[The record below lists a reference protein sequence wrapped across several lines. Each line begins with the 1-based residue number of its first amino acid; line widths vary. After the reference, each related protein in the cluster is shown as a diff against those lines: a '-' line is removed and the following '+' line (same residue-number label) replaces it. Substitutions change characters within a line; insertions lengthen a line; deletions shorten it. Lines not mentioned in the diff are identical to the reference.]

1 MVKKGFVTDHLDQP
15 WYQEKFY
22 IKGLSKPNFYG
33 NLGAGIWGA
42 GMDDQIADIYR
53 KCCQYA
59 DHPEDEIFFFGFSR
73 GAFAVRAVA
82 GLLHYMRA
90 PKARVGTSEWN
101 DVYKEALSIY
111 KAVHQGDMSRQGAI
125 DHYMSKTRNPP
136 QVKFLGALDTV
147 KAFDDNG
154 LYDVSSVKSIQ
165 HCRQALAL
173 NEKRKDFQPSLWSV
187 DRDSAEFILRTSP
200 THSLLQAWFIGTHS
214 DLCGANIHDG
224 LSLYPLQWVVSEAI
238 KFDLVLGREI
248 IVWYN
253 FAGDEKSIDDPT
265 TMIFPDRGQND
276 PAQEL
281 LGPFELELENGI
293 SVMMWDLQPIHAAN
307 ACLEISLND
316 KYALGA
322 LFSKRSRT
330 VFHKEKGQEGELV
343 GYFGNGLF
351 CLL

>member
-1 MVKKGFVTDHLDQP
+1 
-15 WYQEKFY
+15 
-22 IKGLSKPNFYG
+22 
-33 NLGAGIWGA
+33 
-42 GMDDQIADIYR
+42 
-53 KCCQYA
+53 
-59 DHPEDEIFFFGFSR
+59 
-73 GAFAVRAVA
+73 
-82 GLLHYMRA
+82 MRV